1 MIAYDNQMKDWLEF
15 AWANKDNPEFKSIQT
30 ARFPIGNRKGV
41 VIGAVK
47 LHPQNGRYTT
57 GETVKKSQR
66 AALNNYALFKKW
78 ISKNSFSMKN
88 KRYLHY
94 TDAIPEMHIFFDFME
109 DLS

>member
-1 MIAYDNQMKDWLEF
+1 MIAYENQMRDWLEF
-15 AWANKDNPEFKSIQT
+15 AWANKDNPEFKTIQT
-30 ARFPIGNRKGV
+30 ARLPIGNRKGN

-47 LHPQNGRYTT
+47 LHPQNGRYSH
-57 GETVKKSQR
+57 GKKTKRSQR

-78 ISKNSFSMKN
+78 MSKNKFSQKN

-109 DLS
+109 GWS